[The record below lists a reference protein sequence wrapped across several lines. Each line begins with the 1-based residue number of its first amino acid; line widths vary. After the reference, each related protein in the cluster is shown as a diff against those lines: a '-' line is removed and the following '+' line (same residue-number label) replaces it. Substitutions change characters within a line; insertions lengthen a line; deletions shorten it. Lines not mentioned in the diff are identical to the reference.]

1 MEMRFARLR
10 CFLVAALVVLL
21 APVATAFAQRA
32 DIDLGEELPDGSE
45 LLDLSDARYA
55 GDLAEIRRRGMLRV
69 LVAPTRT
76 DFQLVRGEV
85 RGFEAELAHEFA
97 RFLNRGR
104 KRGQPQIRVLFVPL
118 AFEDLIP
125 GLLAGRGD
133 VIASGMTVTPT
144 RGTQIAFSRPYLRN
158 IDEVIVARKDWDA
171 PRAVEDLAGR
181 RLSVRVATS
190 YFEHLQALNRRFAAE
205 GLAPIEIVPLDPV
218 LADEDKLEMV
228 SSGIFDMTV
237 VDSHLAALWTRVLP
251 NIAATNVKIAQGG
264 AIAWGFRPED
274 KALRGAADA
283 FFSRRQKSKPPN
295 DAQLL
300 SQYFQS
306 VRSLANPLAG
316 DERAKLAR
324 LSSYFRAHADTH
336 GFDWMLM
343 AAQGFQES
351 RLDQQARSAVGAIGI
366 MQLMAPTAAE
376 IGFPDV
382 GEEETNVAAGIAYMA
397 RIRDRYFADPEIEP
411 SQRILF
417 AIAAYNAGP
426 NRIQRLRV
434 RARAQGLDPNLW
446 FGNVERI
453 VQQSVGDE
461 TVTYVA
467 NIYRFFHAYA
477 TFTEPLLG
485 QR

>member
-1 MEMRFARLR
+1 MPQ
-10 CFLVAALVVLL
+10 FLAPFCRILLAALVVLL
-21 APVATAFAQRA
+21 APVGAAFAQKPDA
-32 DIDLGEELPDGSE
+32 DLEDELPDGSE

-55 GDLAEIRRRGMLRV
+55 GDLAEIRKRGMLRV

-97 RFLNRGR
+97 RFLNRER

-118 AFEDLIP
+118 AFEDLIS

-133 VIASGMTVTPT
+133 VIASGMTVTPS
-144 RGTQIAFSRPYLRN
+144 RSAQIGFSRPYLRN
-158 IDEVIVARKDWDA
+158 IDEVIVARNGSNV
-171 PRAVEDLAGR
+171 PRTLEDLSGR
-181 RLSVRVATS
+181 QLSVRVATS
-190 YFEHLQALNRRFAAE
+190 YYEHLQTLNRRFVAE
-205 GLAPIEIVPLDPV
+205 GRAPIKLVPLDPV

-228 SSGIFDMTV
+228 SAGIFDITV

-251 NIAATNVKIAQGG
+251 NIATTNVKIARGG
-264 AIAWGFRPED
+264 AIAWGFRPQD

-283 FFSRRQKSKPPN
+283 FFAKRQKAKPPN

-306 VRSLANPLAG
+306 VRSLSNPLAG
-316 DERAKLAR
+316 DERAKLER
-324 LSSYFRAHADTH
+324 LSSYFRNHADTH

-351 RLDQQARSAVGAIGI
+351 RLDQQARSPVGAIGI

-397 RIRDRYFADPEIEP
+397 RIRDRYFNDPEIEP

-426 NRIQRLRV
+426 NRIQRLRA
-434 RARAQGLDPNLW
+434 RARTQGLDPNRW
-446 FGNVERI
+446 FGNVERV

-477 TFTEPLLG
+477 TFTDPLLG

>member
-1 MEMRFARLR
+1 MRPRIAHLCRLL
-10 CFLVAALVVLL
+10 CVVLVALVAL
-21 APVATAFAQRA
+21 AGPAFAQAA
-32 DIDLGEELPDGSE
+32 DAADDDELPDGSE
-45 LLDLSDARYA
+45 LLDLSDVRYT
-55 GDLAEIRRRGMLRV
+55 GDLAEVRKRGMLRV

-97 RFLNRGR
+97 RHLNRER
-104 KRGQPQIRVLFVPL
+104 KRGQPQIRVLFVPV

-125 GLLAGRGD
+125 ALLAGRGD
-133 VIASGMTVTPT
+133 VIASGMTVTAT
-144 RGTQIAFSRPYLRN
+144 RAAQIGFSRPYLRN
-158 IDEVIVARKDWDA
+158 IDEVIVARTGSNV
-171 PRAVEDLAGR
+171 PRRLEDLSGR
-181 RLSVRVATS
+181 QLSVRVATS
-190 YFEHLQALNRRFAAE
+190 YHEHLQALNRRFAAE
-205 GLAPIEIVPLDPV
+205 GRAPVQIVALDPV

-228 SSGIFDMTV
+228 SSGIFDITV

-264 AIAWGFRPED
+264 SIAWGFRPED
-274 KALRGAADA
+274 KALRAAADA
-283 FFSRRQKSKPPN
+283 FFAKRQKAKPAS

-306 VRSLANPLAG
+306 VRSLANPLEG
-316 DERAKLAR
+316 EERAKLAR
-324 LSSYFRAHADTH
+324 LSSYFRTHADTH

-351 RLDQQARSAVGAIGI
+351 RLNQQARSAVGAIGI

-376 IGFPDV
+376 MGYPDI

-397 RIRDRYFADPEIEP
+397 RIRDRYFDDPEIEP

-434 RARAQGLDPNLW
+434 RARAQGLDPNRW

-461 TVTYVA
+461 TVAYVA

>member
-1 MEMRFARLR
+1 MRRGVTVLCSFLAVALLVVFLHAAPAFARN
-10 CFLVAALVVLL
+10 ADL
-21 APVATAFAQRA
+21 AS
-32 DIDLGEELPDGSE
+32 EEDPPDGTE
-45 LLDLSDARYA
+45 LLDLSDLRHTS
-55 GDLAEIRRRGMLRV
+55 DLAEIRKRGMLRV

-76 DFQLVRGEV
+76 DFQLVRGDV

-97 RFLNRGR
+97 RYLNRER

-144 RGTQIAFSRPYLRN
+144 RSAQVDFSRPYLRN
-158 IDEVIVARKDWDA
+158 INEVIVARTGSDV
-171 PRAVEDLAGR
+171 PRTLEDLAGR

-190 YFEHLQALNRRFAAE
+190 YHEHLQSLNRRFVAE
-205 GLAPIEIVPLDPV
+205 GRAPVELVPLDPV

-228 SSGIFDMTV
+228 SSGIFDLTV
-237 VDSHLAALWTRVLP
+237 VDSHLATLWSRVLP
-251 NIAATNVKIAQGG
+251 NLSVTDVKIAEGS
-264 AIAWGFRPED
+264 AIAWGFRPGD
-274 KALRGAADA
+274 KALRTAADA
-283 FFSRRQKSKPPN
+283 FFAKREKTKRPS

-306 VRSLANPLAG
+306 VRSLANPLAEG
-316 DERAKLAR
+316 ERVKLAR
-324 LSSYFRAHADTH
+324 LSSYFRTHADTH

-351 RLDQQARSAVGAIGI
+351 RLDQHVRSAVGAIGI

-376 IGFPDV
+376 IGYPDID
-382 GEEETNVAAGIAYMA
+382 EEETNVAAGIAYMA
-397 RIRDRYFADPEIEP
+397 RIRERYFDDPEIEP

-426 NRIQRLRV
+426 NRIQRMRL
-434 RARAQGLDPNLW
+434 RARAQGLDPNRW
-446 FGNVERI
+446 FGNVERV

-477 TFTEPLLG
+477 TFADPLLG